1 MSSCQDYLQPGFMP
15 SDLTVTRLK
24 EILKQN
30 DVGFRTSS
38 KKADLVQLF
47 EEKIRN
53 RSPQILTENWVV
65 RQGNQSPPAN
75 DAFGRGASCR
85 NGTPHTIHQVPNNR
99 SQQHSP
105 KIITKNPP
113 DNSFIL
119 QSQNTITET
128 TNNNSI
134 YINDDDDDDDDELIT
149 SKPLYQQRTLSKING
164 SFTADG
170 SSSSIKTNESITIKR
185 EQSSLPPSPPS
196 INEPPSSFSN
206 HPVPPIASS
215 QVLDKNSSN
224 ELHYDIL
231 RYCWFGTEIYE
242 NIYIKRINRIP
253 HPEVLYESERDQRNK
268 IIKKII
274 LSIFIILLFYHRIK
288 NYAGYCDNINDSY
301 DINNDLL
308 RSLVCIPCPGSSN
321 CVDGKIVSCVDGYK
335 ILKSDF
341 SIYEMASNYCEAE
354 MGMEEKIA
362 FYSEALKRAAILQH
376 EKIVC
381 NNESR
386 ETMNLK
392 NLKSKIRILMYKDSD
407 EEFEN
412 FFESGFEKL
421 KSDPDLN
428 IGFINNGNLYDGT
441 NFYIFP
447 KEETYTI
454 MCTARLKGLITNNP
468 YYAIGILFHFYRYIG
483 LSEPTVISLAWREII
498 LRELV
503 NDKSHQERIWVK
515 VEENIR

>member
-85 NGTPHTIHQVPNNR
+85 NGTPHTIH
-99 SQQHSP
+99 
-105 KIITKNPP
+105 
-113 DNSFIL
+113 
-119 QSQNTITET
+119 
-128 TNNNSI
+128 
-134 YINDDDDDDDDELIT
+134 
-149 SKPLYQQRTLSKING
+149 QQRTLSKING

-515 VEENIR
+515 VEENIRSHKMVSSRFISYDGKQSYCFQWLGR